1 MFIYELLF
9 TCHSIYICNSHNYFA
24 YHFAWSR
31 GDRADR
37 GPLQVARAALL
48 MPPKLV
54 ESSVNVIHAVAVPL
68 LDKGLEAV
76 EELKTS
82 NWELERQLAAQKQ
95 RVADQVVA
103 SSAELRRAQ
112 FS

>member
-1 MFIYELLF
+1 M
-9 TCHSIYICNSHNYFA
+9 
-24 YHFAWSR
+24 
-31 GDRADR
+31 
-37 GPLQVARAALL
+37 
-48 MPPKLV
+48 
-54 ESSVNVIHAVAVPL
+54 NVIHAVAVPL

-82 NWELERQLAAQKQ
+82 NWELERQLAAQRQ